1 MPIQY
6 TISYDGWYSMLKNF
20 GEDDVFF
27 TITAYRNDNPI
38 KTFPVLLAFNLF
50 LKQAEEMVQDIT
62 AIVFPDRNQFKPCH
76 LPESVFVH
84 QMEDMGFNIE
94 AIVLKA
100 IATKVD
106 LEVIRLKTYPTDHV
120 PKVWPE
126 LNMEFVKAALA
137 TKPQHT
143 NYNLLRVQFK
153 KPIIREVTD
162 QFPIF
167 LN

>member
-20 GEDDVFF
+20 DEDYVFF
-27 TITAYRNDNPI
+27 TITAYRNDNPCKI
-38 KTFPVLLAFNLF
+38 FQVLLAFNLF
-50 LKQAEEMVQDIT
+50 LKQAEEMVQGIT
-62 AIVFPDRNQFKPCH
+62 AIVLPDRNQFKPCH
-76 LPESVFVH
+76 LPESVFVRE
-84 QMEDMGFNIE
+84 MEDMGFNIE

-106 LEVIRLKTYPTDHV
+106 LEVIRLKTYPANPC

-126 LNMEFVKAALA
+126 LNMEFVKAVLA
-137 TKPQHT
+137 TKPQHI
-143 NYNLLRVQFK
+143 NCKLPRVQFK
-153 KPIIREVTD
+153 KPITREVTD
-162 QFPIF
+162 QFPII

>member
-1 MPIQY
+1 
-6 TISYDGWYSMLKNF
+6 MLKNF
-20 GEDDVFF
+20 GEDEVFF
-27 TITAYRNDNPI
+27 TITAYRNDNPC

-50 LKQAEEMVQDIT
+50 LKQAEEMVQGIT
-62 AIVFPDRNQFKPCH
+62 AIILPDRKQFKPCH
-76 LPESVFVH
+76 LPESIFVRE
-84 QMEDMGFNIE
+84 MEDIGYNIE

-106 LEVIRLKTYPTDHV
+106 LEVIRLKTYPTDPG

-137 TKPQHT
+137 TKPQHI
-143 NYNLLRVQFK
+143 NYRLPRVQFK
-153 KPIIREVTD
+153 KPITREVTD
-162 QFPIF
+162 QYPII

>member
-1 MPIQY
+1 
-6 TISYDGWYSMLKNF
+6 MLKNF

-27 TITAYRNDNPI
+27 TITAYRNDNPC

-50 LKQAEEMVQDIT
+50 LKQAEEMVQGIT
-62 AIVFPDRNQFKPCH
+62 AIILPDRKQFKPCH
-76 LPESVFVH
+76 LPESIFVRE
-84 QMEDMGFNIE
+84 MEDIGYNIE

-106 LEVIRLKTYPTDHV
+106 LELLRLKTFPTDHV

-137 TKPQHT
+137 IKPQHT

-153 KPIIREVTD
+153 KPITRDVTD
-162 QFPIF
+162 QYPIF

>member
-27 TITAYRNDNPI
+27 TITAYRNDNPC

-50 LKQAEEMVQDIT
+50 LKQAEEMVQGIT
-62 AIVFPDRNQFKPCH
+62 AIVFPDRNQFKPYH

-106 LEVIRLKTYPTDHV
+106 LEVIRLKTYPTDPG

-137 TKPQHT
+137 TKPQHI
-143 NYNLLRVQFK
+143 NYRLPRVQFK
-153 KPIIREVTD
+153 KPITREVTD
-162 QFPIF
+162 QYPII